1 MSILFFLIGLKG
13 CYEEDVY
20 EAQTTRVFNGA
31 FTQDITGAIKTETKR
46 WTAPWFRRFPAKHI
60 HNLRMVDGGT
70 AWTLVWTGKEER
82 MWGFWKDLK
91 KWVDYRT
98 YIEEAGGEV

>member
-1 MSILFFLIGLKG
+1 MGSEMCIRDRL
-13 CYEEDVY
+13 
-20 EAQTTRVFNGA
+20 
-31 FTQDITGAIKTETKR
+31 
-46 WTAPWFRRFPAKHI
+46 WTAPWFRRFPAEHI

-70 AWTLVWTGKEER
+70 AWTLVWTGREER

-98 YIEEAGGEV
+98 YIEEAGGEI